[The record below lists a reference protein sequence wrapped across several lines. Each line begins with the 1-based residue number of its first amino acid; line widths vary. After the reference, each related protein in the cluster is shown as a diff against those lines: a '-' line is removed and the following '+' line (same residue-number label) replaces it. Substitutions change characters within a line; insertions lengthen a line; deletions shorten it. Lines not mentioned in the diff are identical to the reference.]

1 MRVVELNI
9 FFAQSGEMFITARL
23 ATIFADLGY
32 LRAADLQVSSMI
44 SRRAGAVL
52 PNDPVHQD
60 GERTWISLR

>member
-44 SRRAGAVL
+44 
-52 PNDPVHQD
+52 
-60 GERTWISLR
+60 